1 MIDGFALVLGLV
13 GGGLVVGLWARRVGR
28 RRDELRALS
37 LEAHRQTLEVGS
49 ARARADL
56 LKVEA
61 REKAIA
67 EELAVARRTAA
78 SARVELEALRA
89 AFEEADHGRDIAAHR
104 IENARMELASSRARI
119 SELEHQL
126 ETLVA
131 REPVAAGSWAGS
143 GLGAG
148 EAVETAPLPVPVQ
161 NQDAVEL
168 SRIEAELDAVRQ
180 ERDRL
185 ARALTEERRRGEAA
199 LSQLADR
206 VAEQERQLGAAI
218 NASREAG
225 AERDLARARVDGL
238 AVRLGDLES
247 ALRAERVAHQEELAS
262 LAAQRG
268 ALLAQVERL
277 EPLRRQVA
285 DREELI
291 RSLARERDDATAALL
306 RIEREAVAQGE
317 ELAALRHQREELAGA
332 SNSHHTRV
340 VELEAR
346 LAVMA
351 RERDQ
356 ADVEQKR
363 LTARIESL
371 RAEIRERDVRFRALL
386 DDRRSFV
393 EASRAQEAKMRED
406 LVRARLSGPSVNG
419 RPPAAER
426 EDLKRIYG
434 IGPAIERLLSARGIT
449 TYRQLAE
456 LTESD
461 LDEISRSIGGYRGR
475 IARDHWAEQARR
487 EHERTHGERLD

>member
-49 ARARADL
+49 ARDL

-247 ALRAERVAHQEELAS
+247 ARGSTPGRWFGVTGSLRSEP
-262 LAAQRG
+262 RG
-268 ALLAQVERL
+268 SPIRRSWRAW
-277 EPLRRQVA
+277 LRNEVRCWPKSSGSS
-285 DREELI
+285 RF
-291 RSLARERDDATAALL
+291 
-306 RIEREAVAQGE
+306 AV
-317 ELAALRHQREELAGA
+317 RWP
-332 SNSHHTRV
+332 
-340 VELEAR
+340 
-346 LAVMA
+346 
-351 RERDQ
+351 
-356 ADVEQKR
+356 
-363 LTARIESL
+363 TARS
-371 RAEIRERDVRFRALL
+371 
-386 DDRRSFV
+386 
-393 EASRAQEAKMRED
+393 
-406 LVRARLSGPSVNG
+406 
-419 RPPAAER
+419 
-426 EDLKRIYG
+426 
-434 IGPAIERLLSARGIT
+434 
-449 TYRQLAE
+449 
-456 LTESD
+456 
-461 LDEISRSIGGYRGR
+461 
-475 IARDHWAEQARR
+475 
-487 EHERTHGERLD
+487 